1 MTVPTGTCLPP
12 LSQAPVRPDLVI
24 DWAIPAQR
32 PGLHGAVARF
42 FGPGQTK
49 AEAVVQIFG
58 FVVCA
63 ALLTGYLA
71 MSLPSVA
78 PALAWW
84 QVLLVAVVGYDLIG
98 GVLVNATGAA
108 KRWYHRPGTRRGR
121 LIFVAAHLVH
131 LVVIAGLVLPS
142 DWAWLAV
149 NAGILLSGAAAIES
163 VSLAIR
169 RPLAAGWV
177 VMAALLNLILV
188 PLPAALAW
196 FAPFFFLKLLVFH
209 QVPEAPLASRVL
221 LESHAELPHAS
232 AGSVAERHRR
242 RHLADHAPPLVAR
255 IP

>member
-1 MTVPTGTCLPP
+1 MTAPAGTCPPP

-32 PGLHGAVARF
+32 PGLRGAVARF

-49 AEAVVQIFG
+49 AEVVVQIVG
-58 FVVCA
+58 FVVGA
-63 ALLTGYLA
+63 GLLTGYLA
-71 MSLPSVA
+71 MSLPRIA

-84 QVLLVAVVGYDLIG
+84 QILLVTVVGYDLIG

-108 KRWYHRPGTRRGR
+108 KRWYHRPGTRRSR
-121 LIFVAAHLVH
+121 LIFVAAHLLH

-142 DWAWLAV
+142 DWAWLVV
-149 NAGILLSGAAAIES
+149 NASILLSGAAAIEL
-163 VSLAIR
+163 VPLAIR

-177 VMAALLNLILV
+177 AMAVLLNLILI

-209 QVPEAPLASRVL
+209 QVPEAPLHPACYPNLTPNCPTPRQVQSPNGTGAVT
-221 LESHAELPHAS
+221 SPTIHLP
-232 AGSVAERHRR
+232 
-242 RHLADHAPPLVAR
+242 
-255 IP
+255 